1 MTKTDSV
8 EASIILGALLLVLIA
23 WSLYNQLLHHWV
35 KRAYDRDVQR
45 AALIAQHHLIQ
56 MPAKKKDGAA

>member
-1 MTKTDSV
+1 MTKTDSI

-23 WSLYNQLLHHWV
+23 RSLYNQLVHHW
-35 KRAYDRDVQR
+35 KTRAYDRDVQR

-56 MPAKKKDGAA
+56 MPAKKKSGTR